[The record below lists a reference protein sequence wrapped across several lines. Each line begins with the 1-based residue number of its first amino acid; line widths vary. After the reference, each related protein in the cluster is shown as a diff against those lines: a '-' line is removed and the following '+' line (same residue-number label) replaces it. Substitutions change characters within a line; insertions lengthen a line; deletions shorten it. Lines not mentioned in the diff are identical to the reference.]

1 VVGDNSILW
10 IVRGTSNILGKI
22 YKKTAPRLGAPVLY
36 YYFTR
41 FIQKEKIMK
50 KLTAEEALAKVQ
62 AFEKASGAVVE
73 SAPKK
78 EDAEPKGIASDAFW
92 MPAAKVV
99 EAVEVAEVT
108 PTPEAAAKSKKKEK
122 SEG

>member
-1 VVGDNSILW
+1 M
-10 IVRGTSNILGKI
+10 
-22 YKKTAPRLGAPVLY
+22 Y

-41 FIQKEKIMK
+41 FIQKENIMK

-99 EAVEVAEVT
+99 EVAEVT